1 MCAPLGCKFAEG
13 RLLMTSQ
20 VSIDYNDF
28 MQYFTRLS
36 CIMYEELNNAVAS
49 DVFLSEYSSIHVSFI
64 AERGG

>member
-1 MCAPLGCKFAEG
+1 
-13 RLLMTSQ
+13 MTSQ